1 MNETLAHKAVNEVVY
16 TLESFEID
24 YLKYD
29 NETNTFSIVHV
40 TDKETTE
47 TPVTL
52 SKYYSEED
60 VLLDL
65 VDKVIPTNFTPYIE
79 KLYGR
84 KPTWDTV
91 NNVIFIGNPNGYYD
105 SRYNQ
110 YKHARELG
118 MEAVDLYEISLVE
131 AVQQTIIAIRK
142 LVK

>member
-29 NETNTFSIVHV
+29 DETNTFSIMHV
-40 TDKETTE
+40 TDKDAVSK
-47 TPVTL
+47 PVTL
-52 SKYYSEED
+52 SKYDSEED
-60 VLLDL
+60 ALHDL

-84 KPTWDTV
+84 KPTWDIV

-131 AVQQTIIAIRK
+131 AVQQTTIAIRK